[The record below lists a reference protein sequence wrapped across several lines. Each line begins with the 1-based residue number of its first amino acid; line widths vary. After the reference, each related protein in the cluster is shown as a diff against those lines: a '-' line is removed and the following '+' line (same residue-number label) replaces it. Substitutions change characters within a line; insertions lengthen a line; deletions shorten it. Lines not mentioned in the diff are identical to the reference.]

1 MLKLVVLN
9 LTAVAD
15 ILTTSRPLGRRDPGA
30 AYKDPHVGAEV
41 VPGPLPVLLNTHE
54 VDDGGA
60 TGHDSEVEDEGGPGG
75 GGDKDLTKGIFKFNF
90 LYLY

>member
-9 LTAVAD
+9 MAAVAN
-15 ILTTSRPLGRRDPGA
+15 IFTTSGPQGRGDSGA
-30 AYKDPHVGAEV
+30 GDEDPHVGAEV

-60 TGHDSEVEDEGGPGG
+60 TGHDREVEDEGGPGG
-75 GGDKDLTKGIFKFNF
+75 GGDKDLIKGIF
-90 LYLY
+90 